1 MEFLALP
8 FLSLS
13 LSLSSRNEVKVI
25 YIYFVKI
32 PRSTFRLNYSLIHPL
47 SQLLILPYP
56 TISLISF
63 FIALLLFIRPS
74 LLKTYAFLGI
84 CTSSPKKP
92 RIGISSPLPFNL
104 PHSPHKYYS
113 CVYTANSK
121 KKPSLRVPGSNRF
134 LFASSL
140 TWLYTERDPHQ
151 RIPVRLYNE
160 ILVAPW
166 LRYDHNTTTHT
177 PHVMHHTI
185 TLRIHSLLSTT
196 YYPRHG
202 STKMLK
208 IIFG

>member
-84 CTSSPKKP
+84 CTSSP
-92 RIGISSPLPFNL
+92 RSPELASHLHF
-104 PHSPHKYYS
+104 HSI
-113 CVYTANSK
+113 C
-121 KKPSLRVPGSNRF
+121 
-134 LFASSL
+134 
-140 TWLYTERDPHQ
+140 
-151 RIPVRLYNE
+151 
-160 ILVAPW
+160 
-166 LRYDHNTTTHT
+166 
-177 PHVMHHTI
+177 
-185 TLRIHSLLSTT
+185 RIHLTNIILASTQQTAEKNRRSESQALIVFCLLHLLLGYTQNGILIRGFQSDST
-196 YYPRHG
+196 PRSSWRLG
-202 STKMLK
+202 
-208 IIFG
+208 